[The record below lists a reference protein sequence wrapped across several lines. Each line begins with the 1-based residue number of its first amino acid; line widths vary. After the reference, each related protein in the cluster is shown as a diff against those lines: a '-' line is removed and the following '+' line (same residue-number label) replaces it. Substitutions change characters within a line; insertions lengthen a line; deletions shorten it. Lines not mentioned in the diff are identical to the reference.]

1 MKADVSISE
10 YKMADQLKTVVIAS
24 VIGAT
29 LAGKE
34 CCGAEEVVP
43 DGVTDEVTSDWSL
56 SWIDY
61 AILALLGYLGYVYFF
76 SGSSDNSEASDAASQ
91 YVIQT
96 TAAPAAAAGDA
107 DTKGI

>member
-1 MKADVSISE
+1 MIADVSISE

-43 DGVTDEVTSDWSL
+43 DGGTDEVTSGLVTKRCFSL
-56 SWIDY
+56 
-61 AILALLGYLGYVYFF
+61 LFF
-76 SGSSDNSEASDAASQ
+76 SLLFLQNWIM
-91 YVIQT
+91 V
-96 TAAPAAAAGDA
+96 
-107 DTKGI
+107 

>member
-43 DGVTDEVTSDWSL
+43 DGVTDEVTSGLVANRCFSILFISL
-56 SWIDY
+56 LFLQKWIM
-61 AILALLGYLGYVYFF
+61 V
-76 SGSSDNSEASDAASQ
+76 
-91 YVIQT
+91 
-96 TAAPAAAAGDA
+96 
-107 DTKGI
+107 

>member
-1 MKADVSISE
+1 MIADVSISE

-43 DGVTDEVTSDWSL
+43 DGVTDEVTSGLVAKRCFSL
-56 SWIDY
+56 
-61 AILALLGYLGYVYFF
+61 LFF
-76 SGSSDNSEASDAASQ
+76 SLLFLQKWNM
-91 YVIQT
+91 V
-96 TAAPAAAAGDA
+96 
-107 DTKGI
+107 

>member
-1 MKADVSISE
+1 MIFTTEIRSGGQTYI
-10 YKMADQLKTVVIAS
+10 
-24 VIGAT
+24 
-29 LAGKE
+29 
-34 CCGAEEVVP
+34 
-43 DGVTDEVTSDWSL
+43 TSADWSL

-107 DTKGI
+107 DTKGT